1 MLRLSLH
8 ACTVCVRVCMCVC
21 ACMHV
26 CTCDQSV
33 LIFSLSAAITLGHMQ
48 HSEVLSKCVLL
59 SVSRAWGLGR
69 AVLRARHEQRTPY
82 EAVIESQHGR
92 LLMTGKVDCSVH

>member
-1 MLRLSLH
+1 MH
-8 ACTVCVRVCMCVC
+8 NVCVCVFVCMCVC
-21 ACMHV
+21 
-26 CTCDQSV
+26 CDQPD
-33 LIFSLSAAITLGHMQ
+33 LMYSLAGITFGRMQ